1 MWDRAA
7 KANPKLGKRV
17 EIRRKHTLLPTE
29 KRLETRETPPKHP
42 LLLAEKRLETRE
54 TPPKHTLLPTRRQIL
69 IAAKNRASANR
80 FAHSRG
86 RTREPQRRVDT
97 VGE

>member
-7 KANPKLGKRV
+7 KANQKLGKRV
-17 EIRRKHTLLPTE
+17 EIRRKHPLLWAE
-29 KRLETRETPPKHP
+29 KRLETRETSPKHP
-42 LLLAEKRLETRE
+42 LLLTEKRLETRE
-54 TPPKHTLLPTRRQIL
+54 TPPKHTLLSTRRQIL
-69 IAAKNRASANR
+69 IAAKNRASADP
-80 FAHSRG
+80 FAHNRG

>member
-29 KRLETRETPPKHP
+29 KRLETRETPPKH
-42 LLLAEKRLETRE
+42 
-54 TPPKHTLLPTRRQIL
+54 TLLPTRRQIL
-69 IAAKNRASANR
+69 IAAKNRASADR
-80 FAHSRG
+80 FAHNRG